1 MHKAIPY
8 INFSYLAF
16 RRVVELAVIFLCAPI
31 FIVIFIFAAV
41 WITFDTPGTV
51 LFSQLRPGQ
60 NGKIFKIYKFR
71 SMYTSAD
78 SSYLTM
84 KADARITRSGAFIRR
99 YRIDELPQIFNIL
112 KGDMSFIGP
121 RPVPVE
127 FLAQYEREIDNYQMR
142 HLIKPGITGLAQVRQ
157 GYTTTVAEER
167 QKLRYDLL
175 YIRSVSLK
183 LDLSILFHSIFA
195 IKE

>member
-1 MHKAIPY
+1 MHKVIPY

-16 RRVVELAVIFLCAPI
+16 RRVIELLVIFLCAPI
-31 FIVIFIFAAV
+31 FIVIFLFAAV

-60 NGKIFKIYKFR
+60 NGKLFKIYKFR

>member
-16 RRVVELAVIFLCAPI
+16 RRVIELLVIFLCAPI
-31 FIVIFIFAAV
+31 FIVIFLFAAV

-60 NGKIFKIYKFR
+60 NGKLFKIYKFR